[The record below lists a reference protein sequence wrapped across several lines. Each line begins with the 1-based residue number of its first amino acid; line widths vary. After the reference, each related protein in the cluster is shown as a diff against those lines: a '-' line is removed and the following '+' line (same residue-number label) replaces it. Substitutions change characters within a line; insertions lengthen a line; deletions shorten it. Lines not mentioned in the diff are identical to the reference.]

1 MSSNELDRK
10 VTYRPQFT
18 LLGLNLAS
26 AIFLSQAVSWTYEN
40 GGWFTKTM
48 DEWASVTGLS
58 KYQQKYART
67 KLVDMGV
74 LVEKQQG
81 MPRRIYSC
89 VDFDALNKA
98 IKVVSQ

>member
-1 MSSNELDRK
+1 MSNNDLDGK
-10 VTYRPQFT
+10 VTYQPQFT

-26 AIFLSQAVSWTYEN
+26 AIFLSQAVSWTNES

-48 DEWASVTGLS
+48 DEWANVTGLS